1 MLAKSDRSI
10 LPAGRMLLISGSHA
24 NLKKRERE
32 MAAMIPIPIAFIS
45 NLLKLKK
52 TSAKVSPE
60 TYFKNNQTTNSII
73 IG

>member
-10 LPAGRMLLISGSHA
+10 LPDGRMLLISGSHA

-32 MAAMIPIPIAFIS
+32 MAVMIPNQIAFVS

-52 TSAKVSPE
+52 ISAKDSCE
-60 TYFKNNQTTNSII
+60 IYFK
-73 IG
+73 

>member
-10 LPAGRMLLISGSHA
+10 LPDGRMLLINGSQA
-24 NLKKRERE
+24 NLKKSDNKI
-32 MAAMIPIPIAFIS
+32 AAIIPIQIAFIS

-52 TSAKVSPE
+52 ISAKVSLE
-60 TYFKNNQTTNSII
+60 TYFKNNQTTNSIT

>member
-1 MLAKSDRSI
+1 
-10 LPAGRMLLISGSHA
+10 LPDGRMLLISGSQA

-32 MAAMIPIPIAFIS
+32 MAVMIPIQIAFIS

-52 TSAKVSPE
+52 ISAKISPE
-60 TYFKNNQTTNSII
+60 TYFKNSQTTNSIT

>member
-10 LPAGRMLLISGSHA
+10 LPDGRMLLISGSHA

-32 MAAMIPIPIAFIS
+32 MATMIPIQIAFIS

-52 TSAKVSPE
+52 ISAKVSLE
-60 TYFKNNQTTNSII
+60 MYFKNNQTTNSIT

>member
-10 LPAGRMLLISGSHA
+10 LPDGRMLLISGSQA

-32 MAAMIPIPIAFIS
+32 MAVMIPIQTAFIS

-52 TSAKVSPE
+52 ISAKVSPE
-60 TYFKNNQTTNSII
+60 TYFKNNLTTNSIT

>member
-10 LPAGRMLLISGSHA
+10 LPDGRMLLISGSHA
-24 NLKKRERE
+24 NLKKRERKI
-32 MAAMIPIPIAFIS
+32 AVMIPIQTAFIS

-52 TSAKVSPE
+52 ISAKVSLE
-60 TYFKNNQTTNSII
+60 TYFKNNQTTNSIT